1 MVENATPDYAAGL
14 VSTQVGLRAAP
25 HVWHRCRCPSCSD
38 CGHSSVFYWII
49 CVCTY
54 VCGLYLCIYVYMR
67 GSVGRILTWAS
78 NSGSEREPAPRLLDG
93 LLGESSSPLCLSV
106 PCQAGLVEPALQ
118 VAANGHRTGL
128 WGCRVVRG
136 LGVLETRPCLRV
148 GGSRGARQVHR
159 GYSGSSEARAWRR
172 PHCRVT
178 WG

>member
-1 MVENATPDYAAGL
+1 MY
-14 VSTQVGLRAAP
+14 
-25 HVWHRCRCPSCSD
+25 
-38 CGHSSVFYWII
+38 I
-49 CVCTY
+49 CVWFVFMHICVY
-54 VCGLYLCIYVYMR
+54 ERQCGPHPDVDI
-67 GSVGRILTWAS
+67 

-118 VAANGHRTGL
+118 VAVNGHRTGL
-128 WGCRVVRG
+128 CGCWVVRG